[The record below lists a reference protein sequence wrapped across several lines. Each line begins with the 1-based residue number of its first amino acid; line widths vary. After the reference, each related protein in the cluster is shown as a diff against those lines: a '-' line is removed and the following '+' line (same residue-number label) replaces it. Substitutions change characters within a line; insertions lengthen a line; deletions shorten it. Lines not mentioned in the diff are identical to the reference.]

1 MEPNVLPQD
10 ADGLIAMAEG
20 VANAVAE
27 KKIKD
32 GRMIELRLRVR
43 IAAAT
48 YERAAFRAV
57 RGAAHRSAQARA
69 LLEVA
74 DRRWGRALDRL
85 HEQLVVTIAA
95 LSVAESEMLPVSA

>member
-20 VANAVAE
+20 IANAVAE
-27 KKIKD
+27 KKIKN

-43 IAAAT
+43 IAAAR

-57 RGAAHRSAQARA
+57 RRAADRSARARA
-69 LLEVA
+69 LLEIA
-74 DRRWGRALDRL
+74 DRRWGRALDL
-85 HEQLVVTIAA
+85 LYEQLVLTIAA
-95 LSVAESEMLPVSA
+95 LSLAECAA